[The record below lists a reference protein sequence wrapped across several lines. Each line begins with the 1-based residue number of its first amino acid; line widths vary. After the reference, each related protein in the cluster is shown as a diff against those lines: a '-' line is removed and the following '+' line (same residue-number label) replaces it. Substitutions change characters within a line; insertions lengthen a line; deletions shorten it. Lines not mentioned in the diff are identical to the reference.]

1 MKKVVIY
8 ALSTCPWCR
17 KAKKYFRD
25 HNIPFEATDY
35 DKADPA
41 TQQAIKD
48 DCKAHGEEMSF
59 PFVKVDDNV
68 VVGYAPEKYAKLLNS

>member
-17 KAKKYFRD
+17 KAKKYFRELE
-25 HNIPFEATDY
+25 IPFESTDY
-35 DKADPA
+35 DKADKD
-41 TQQAIKD
+41 TQQAIKQ

-59 PFVKVDDNV
+59 PFVKIDDDV
-68 VVGYAPEKYAKLLNS
+68 VVGYAPDKYKKLLK